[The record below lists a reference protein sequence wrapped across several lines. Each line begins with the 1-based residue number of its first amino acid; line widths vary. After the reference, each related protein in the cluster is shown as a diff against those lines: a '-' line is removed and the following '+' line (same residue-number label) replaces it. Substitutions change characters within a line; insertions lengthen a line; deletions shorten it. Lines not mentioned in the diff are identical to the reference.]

1 MLIKLENVLRAY
13 LPAHK
18 ISSEEQTM
26 NSRQVEL
33 PPMYNA
39 AIGITDV
46 GAVLE
51 KLAMAVS
58 YNSKT
63 FVQLVEAN

>member
-1 MLIKLENVLRAY
+1 
-13 LPAHK
+13 
-18 ISSEEQTM
+18 M

-33 PPMYNA
+33 PPMDNA